1 MHTMPLDNHQTYLL
15 LGSNLGERQLIIEK
29 AIALINEKVGSIFIR
44 SNYYETAA
52 WGKSDQPNFINIAIG
67 VETNLPPLL
76 LLKKVLTIEEELGR
90 VRHEKWGARLI
101 DIDILLYDNEV
112 VNIGVELIIP
122 HPEMQNRKFV
132 MEPLTSIAPNII
144 HPVLKMSMQH
154 ILQNLT
160 DSLTV
165 KEIFS

>member
-29 AIALINEKVGSIFIR
+29 AITLINEKVGPIFIR

-67 VETNLPPLL
+67 VKTNLPPLL
-76 LLKKVLTIEEELGR
+76 LLKQILAIEEDLGR

-112 VNIGVELIIP
+112 INVGEELVIP

-132 MEPLTSIAPNII
+132 MEPLTAIAPNII
-144 HPVLKMSMQH
+144 HPVLKISMHH